1 MTRKI
6 MNEISRSKI
15 RRLLDMVIPFR
26 FLPAERKDALSGEW
40 VPKTFLPGEFVF
52 CRGDGSSEVWILEE
66 GQVELTYADSA
77 DVKPANFVRSGH
89 YFGERAALLNQDRTH
104 GARAVGECRAWS
116 LSGGRFLGLIGDFS
130 VFAQAF
136 GTILRDKHGVFLPLE
151 NFTREVA
158 RSLVQGYFRLDRLV
172 EMYRELAPALHP
184 YLDDASRID
193 IEALTYVVRRLPENV
208 TRSFAWFFTDDIPAL
223 YPDPGRLFTAVVSLA
238 RRRSVWEMLPGKNM
252 VLIRTGL
259 SDLLDFLT
267 CLCVFS
273 IECRKI
279 RRRLYDPAFMPRL
292 ASCRQ
297 AEIQGSCDDTDSLAE
312 FPFSAEE
319 RAGLA
324 KIWKGQTLARL
335 YEIAV
340 HHEDWELV
348 VERQVNNYNSR
359 RTEKWTNLVSGAVR
373 ELTGLDPWDFPENF
387 EVHLVSS
394 NTHSVANCL
403 SPFARD
409 HEAEILAWAEAHGKG
424 GTSRGWNNPEDRL
437 YILAAEWVRADPR
450 RQPSRIQELEW
461 GILRL
466 GDEAAAG
473 IAVQLIDTSKL
484 SNRLDRSL
492 PPAGSKRRLIVNID
506 YAFGVQAEEIIRN
519 LISIFPN
526 LVASVN
532 ILGKAGSLVGQR
544 GDLLVPTAFILQ
556 SDDSFHPLAASPSLE
571 RLAALAPGSRIFQGP
586 LLTVEGTLLQNRAL
600 LHFYRNIWKCVG
612 LEMEGVHYARAV
624 TEACQLGVLSISSPV
639 RYYYYVSD
647 LPLEAGAQLSR
658 PLEAFEGVPPLYAV
672 TREVLFQI
680 LSGE

>member
-1 MTRKI
+1 MD
-6 MNEISRSKI
+6 EISRSKI
-15 RRLLDMVIPFR
+15 RRLLDRVIPFR

-40 VPKTFLPGEFVF
+40 VPKSFLPGEFVF

-66 GQVELTYADSA
+66 GQVELTYVDAS

-104 GARAVGECRAWS
+104 GARAVGEARAWS
-116 LSGGRFLGLIGDFS
+116 LSGQRFLGLIGDFP

-136 GTILRDKHGVFLPLE
+136 GMILRDKHGVFLPLE

-184 YLDDASRID
+184 LLDDTSRID
-193 IEALTYVVRRLPENV
+193 VEALAYVVRRLPENV

-223 YPDPGRLFTAVVSLA
+223 YADPGRLFPAVVSLA
-238 RRRSVWEMLPGKNM
+238 RRRNVWEMLPGKNM

-259 SDLLDFLT
+259 SDILDFLT

-273 IECRKI
+273 IECHKI
-279 RRRLYDPAFMPRL
+279 RRRLYDPAFLPRL

-297 AEIQGSCDDTDSLAE
+297 AELQGACDDASSLAE
-312 FPFSAEE
+312 FPFSSEE
-319 RAGLA
+319 REGLI

-373 ELTGLDPWDFPENF
+373 DLTGLDPWDFPENF

-403 SPFARD
+403 SPFARE
-409 HEAEILAWAEAHGKG
+409 HEAEILAWAEAHGEGDDPGK
-424 GTSRGWNNPEDRL
+424 WNKPEDRL
-437 YILAAEWVRADPR
+437 YVLAAEWVRADPR
-450 RQPSRIQELEW
+450 RQPTRQQELDW

-466 GDEAAAG
+466 GDEASAG

-484 SNRLDRSL
+484 SKRLDRSL
-492 PPAGSKRRLIVNID
+492 PPVGSKRRLIVNID

-556 SDDSFHPLAASPSLE
+556 SDDSFHPLGEVPSLD

-624 TEACQLGVLSISSPV
+624 TEACQLGVLSSSSPV

-647 LPLEAGAQLSR
+647 LPLETGAQLSR
-658 PLEAFEGVPPLYAV
+658 PLGAREGVPPLYAI
-672 TREVLFQI
+672 TREVLYQI
-680 LSGE
+680 LKEE